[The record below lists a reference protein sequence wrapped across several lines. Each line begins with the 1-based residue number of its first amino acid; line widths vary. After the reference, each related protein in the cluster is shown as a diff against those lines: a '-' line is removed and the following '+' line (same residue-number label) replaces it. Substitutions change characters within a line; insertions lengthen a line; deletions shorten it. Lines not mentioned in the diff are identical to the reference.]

1 MSGYPIDQNAHDA
14 AIGIWAVESSL
25 RLMIAACTT
34 QGNEDVASH
43 IELALPLLADRLR
56 DLGTLVNEKNWQN
69 RGEEAPAPE
78 NVPAPTKKKRTTNR
92 RT

>member
-43 IELALPLLADRLR
+43 IELALPLLADRLNE
-56 DLGTLVNEKNWQN
+56 LGTLVNEKNWQE
-69 RGEEAPAPE
+69 RGRLDDTASPP
-78 NVPAPTKKKRTTNR
+78 PAPTKKKRR
-92 RT
+92 